1 MVPNVT
7 RTQEYTGLEEEGL
20 FRRSPNSVLLK
31 QVQQAYD
38 RGIDIFSTLGY
49 MCNT

>member
-1 MVPNVT
+1 MVVNIT
-7 RTQEYTGLEEEGL
+7 RTHETRIGLDEEGL

-38 RGIDIFSTLGY
+38 RGILSLFT
-49 MCNT
+49 